1 MMNKEYGKQSMG
13 KATQADIDRMARQ
26 GGENEVRA
34 SEDYNRHDDER
45 CKPNQMTR
53 SAPRKIKAM
62 SRKKAEKGINPALEK
77 AINELLAQVMVD
89 PTATLTD
96 KAKIID
102 RALKLEALKMKDAD
116 EGYGA
121 GLFGDDDEET

>member
-34 SEDYNRHDDER
+34 SEDYNRMMMKEQA
-45 CKPNQMTR
+45 KPMTR
-53 SAPRKIKAM
+53 SAPRKIEAM